1 MLFGK
6 SKNKSVFDV
15 INDYL
20 IKKGHR
26 LLMSIFLSEYN
37 GNNIYIRFDFLPKL
51 SVYKIVWVDINF
63 FDEKHIDDFI
73 NMQMITKFVSISLV
87 EKMMA
92 VDYESDFIT
101 NEDIVGDRVEIL
113 SYFNDTAKEYVF
125 DRFLPLEWEKLIEP
139 LVLVFSYLPRG
150 MDVFLNEM
158 LGKFDG
164 TEEKYNYSKPVK
176 FDLLK
181 GDLAGIFRPIS
192 LEGGAKLYED
202 GKVTF
207 LEKVG
212 NRYFALVKDRGS
224 HFIVLDQVDPEHA
237 LVTCDCNLD
246 YHCKHAC
253 AALLALRDKKFNNFY
268 KVKFINDKAS
278 SFEVA
283 TLGQYFMSYGIE
295 KDQMMI
301 VVPEGAV
308 FPVDII
314 QDGKCV
320 FEVIEDDDDLTLSK
334 KLKEFQKK

>member
-15 INDYL
+15 INDHL

-26 LLMSIFLSEYN
+26 LLMSIFLSGYN

-113 SYFNDTAKEYVF
+113 SYFNDAAKEYVF

-158 LGKFDG
+158 LGKFEG

-181 GDLAGIFRPIS
+181 SDLAELFRPIS

-212 NRYFALVKDRGS
+212 NKYFALIKDKGA
-224 HFIVLDQVDPEHA
+224 HFVVLDQVDPEHA
-237 LVTCDCNLD
+237 LVSCDCNLD
-246 YHCKHAC
+246 YHCKHSC

-268 KVKFINDKAS
+268 KVKLINNKAS
-278 SFEVA
+278 SFELSI
-283 TLGQYFMSYGIE
+283 LGQFFMAYGIE

-301 VVPEGAV
+301 VAPEGVV

-320 FEVIEDDDDLTLSK
+320 FEVIEDDDDLNLSK
-334 KLKEFQKK
+334 KLKEYQKK